1 GFAPQGMFSFSPQ
14 QGLAA
19 LEQLLKEGAT
29 QTAVIPADW
38 PQWWQFHPRAAQSS
52 LFADLVQMEMGIGR
66 DETIAEP
73 IKEST
78 ISRQIIRDATE
89 ADRPKLIEE
98 FLADQLSRVLRMS
111 PDELDIRQPLNNL
124 GIDSLMAVELRNH
137 VQASLGVVIPVA
149 QLLQDPNIVQL
160 AQCILEQLDETTAEE
175 IDVPVGVGG
184 KTVDASSAESN
195 LSVDKTLER
204 LDEMSD
210 SEVEAMLS
218 QMLDGQEEQL

>member
-1 GFAPQGMFSFSPQ
+1 
-14 QGLAA
+14 
-19 LEQLLKEGAT
+19 
-29 QTAVIPADW
+29 
-38 PQWWQFHPRAAQSS
+38 
-52 LFADLVQMEMGIGR
+52 
-66 DETIAEP
+66 
-73 IKEST
+73 
-78 ISRQIIRDATE
+78 
-89 ADRPKLIEE
+89 
-98 FLADQLSRVLRMS
+98 
-111 PDELDIRQPLNNL
+111 
-124 GIDSLMAVELRNH
+124 MAVELRNH